1 MGRAQSTGN
10 HTKIYAVD
18 PHTGSLEHREKYGS
32 VWTYKDF
39 KQNIKKAEV
48 DDIIFPIVKTSAEAV
63 EIFHNPIEFLFI
75 DGAHEYEMV
84 KLDFKLWFPKL
95 LNGSIIAFRD
105 SGSQGVRK
113 IIEEFIYKTRY
124 FKNIEFVGSILYAEK
139 TNKNSIIDRIRIGIL
154 LYFDKCAF
162 VYRAIPF
169 PKPSIQL
176 RNELLKLFRFR

>member
-1 MGRAQSTGN
+1 MYGN
-10 HTKIYAVD
+10 
-18 PHTGSLEHREKYGS
+18 

-39 KQNIKKAEV
+39 IKNIKRTEV
-48 DDIIFPIVKTSAEAV
+48 DDIIFPVVKTSAEAA

-84 KLDFKLWFPKL
+84 KLDFKSWFPKL
-95 LNGSIIAFRD
+95 LNGGIIAFHD

-113 IIEEFIYKTRY
+113 VIEEFIYKTRY
-124 FKNIEFVGSILYAEK
+124 FKNIGFVGSILYAEK
-139 TNKNSIIDRIRIGIL
+139 THKNSIRDRIRIAIL